1 VDSFELVWIN
11 FVYQDDSE
19 ERLHRRR
26 MQGNLLG
33 PGGYLSMEDAEALE
47 IAHAAIQS
55 QHGRGHAFVQMG
67 GREFAD
73 QDHLVTE
80 VPIRT
85 FWKGYC
91 DLMGIEVAQ

>member
-1 VDSFELVWIN
+1 
-11 FVYQDDSE
+11 
-19 ERLHRRR
+19 

-47 IAHAAIQS
+47 LAHASILAQS
-55 QHGRGHAFVQMG
+55 GNGHAFVEMG
-67 GREFAD
+67 GREMAD

-91 DLMGIEVAQ
+91 DLMGMEVGT

>member
-1 VDSFELVWIN
+1 
-11 FVYQDDSE
+11 VYQDDSE
-19 ERLHRRR
+19 ERLRRRR

-47 IAHAAIQS
+47 IAHATIVAER
-55 QHGRGHAFVQMG
+55 GRGHEFIEMG
-67 GREFAD
+67 GRELAD
-73 QDHLVTE
+73 QEHLVTE

-91 DLMGIEVAQ
+91 DLMGLQRPST

>member
-1 VDSFELVWIN
+1 
-11 FVYQDDSE
+11 
-19 ERLHRRR
+19 

-47 IAHAAIQS
+47 IAHAAILS
-55 QHGRGHAFVQMG
+55 DKGNGHAFVEMG
-67 GREFAD
+67 GRALGD

-91 DLMGIEVAQ
+91 DLMGMQVGAV

>member
-1 VDSFELVWIN
+1 
-11 FVYQDDSE
+11 
-19 ERLHRRR
+19 

-47 IAHAAIQS
+47 IAHATIQS
-55 QHGRGHAFVQMG
+55 QHGRGHEFIEMG
-67 GREFAD
+67 GRGFEG
-73 QDHLVTE
+73 QPHLVTE

-91 DLMGIEVAQ
+91 QLMGMEVGR